1 MVEELLEF
9 LYKGVWGGGSSGCWC
24 ITFIEFGK
32 WEGRGLGGRD
42 NKKTA
47 SEPMEQTLGSQR
59 QNVGYVW
66 CTSQYTQVKSK
77 NCKGT
82 QLRMCVVS
90 QSSDR
95 WLFIAIL
102 VHAQAWHSQFSHPN
116 ETHLVATLF
125 PFQSYYLT
133 TPPIIVACV
142 FMTLQLHLGKA
153 FIFFQN
159 IYQPSKFILKG
170 ACFLL
175 IFVLV

>member
-1 MVEELLEF
+1 MRTLGVVEELLEF

-32 WEGRGLGGRD
+32 WEGRGLGGRE

-102 VHAQAWHSQFSHPN
+102 VHAQVWHSQFSHPN
-116 ETHLVATLF
+116 ETQLSANLF
-125 PFQSYYLT
+125 LFQSYYLT
-133 TPPIIVACV
+133 TPPFIVFNF
-142 FMTLQLHLGKA
+142 FMALHLHLDMA
-153 FIFFQN
+153 FIFLQH
-159 IYQPSKFILKG
+159 IYQPG
-170 ACFLL
+170 
-175 IFVLV
+175 